1 MRFLQ
6 ATRRVFAEPHPHARN
21 PVSMAPHRLDTA
33 QHIRMAIK
41 AGATYVDIKYFCFL
55 SMTHFITALSQLWPS
70 CLVGL

>member
-6 ATRRVFAEPHPHARN
+6 ATRRIFAEPHPHARN

-41 AGATYVDIKYFCFL
+41 AGATFVPTMAVLFG
-55 SMTHFITALSQLWPS
+55 WP
-70 CLVGL
+70 LAARAVLLKTGI